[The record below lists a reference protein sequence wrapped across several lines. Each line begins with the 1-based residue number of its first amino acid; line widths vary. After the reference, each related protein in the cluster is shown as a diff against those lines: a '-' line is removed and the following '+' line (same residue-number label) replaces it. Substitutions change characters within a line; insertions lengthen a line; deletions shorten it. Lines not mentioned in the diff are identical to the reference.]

1 MCLLTLRVVCAD
13 VFFPMAFADVL
24 MVFGQKRSS
33 MPDGE
38 LPIFMLSIAERLA
51 ERQKAFFMFGPRY
64 RSEVTMGR
72 VAEDLSLSVSTVSRA
87 VKGSYV
93 QCRWGVLPMRSL
105 FSHSTIA
112 RPSADGDLRMV
123 LRDIVAN
130 ERSSHPLSDQKISEE
145 FARRGVNLSRR
156 TVARF
161 RQELGIPSAS
171 ERRYR

>member
-1 MCLLTLRVVCAD
+1 
-13 VFFPMAFADVL
+13 
-24 MVFGQKRSS
+24 
-33 MPDGE
+33 
-38 LPIFMLSIAERLA
+38 
-51 ERQKAFFMFGPRY
+51 MFGPRY